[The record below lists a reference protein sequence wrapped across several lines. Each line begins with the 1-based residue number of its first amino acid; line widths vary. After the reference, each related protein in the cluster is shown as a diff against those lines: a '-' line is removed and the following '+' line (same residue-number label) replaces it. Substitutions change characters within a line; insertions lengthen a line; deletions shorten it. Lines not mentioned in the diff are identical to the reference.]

1 MYGLVGVHLAVAN
14 IKRVYFFGPPGVM
27 LLSSRTSTGRAAEPA
42 LTWGISVYLT
52 DFHMPG
58 LRTSQM
64 YLNVTKAW
72 TMGDFHEGFDMAGL
86 SVTWKK

>member
-1 MYGLVGVHLAVAN
+1 VVHDPRGA
-14 IKRVYFFGPPGVM
+14 
-27 LLSSRTSTGRAAEPA
+27 LSAALRQPVRGSGRTIEPA

-52 DFHMPG
+52 DFRTPG
-58 LRTSQM
+58 LRTSQL

-72 TMGDFHEGFDMAGL
+72 TMGDFHSGFDMAGL